1 MAYSKEDMEMTMRPQ
16 EKVVEAFAKKKLPET
31 SYTWWMAQNDK
42 DLHQQFCSTWE
53 FLKRTNAVRIRQ
65 ASIYTRLDCGKPL
78 YNFMSSN
85 ATLDSSNQMPIGRPT
100 ANIVH
105 SNVETFTSLI
115 TQNKPKPVFL
125 TDNGDYKQRI
135 LSKEA
140 NAFIQ
145 GELYRTKAY
154 EKAAI
159 MIRDGSVIGDG
170 FLKVCPRHDKVHV
183 ERTIAAELLVD
194 FLDGYYGH
202 PRSLMQPKM
211 IPRSVAYEEFGNNES
226 AVAAAQS
233 GSVDST
239 PKSTETI
246 SDNIMTCEGWH
257 LPSSPDADDGRHV
270 IVCSEGILLD
280 EPWKR
285 QRFPFVK
292 WGFNPNMV
300 TWWSQGLAEIL
311 MPIQMEI
318 YRSLIVASQS
328 LELMAV
334 PRIYIDELSEIME
347 TSFNN
352 RIGTIIKGRGGQPPT
367 ILNWQANTPE
377 FYEWIQWLI
386 KLGSDISGVSD
397 MASQAK
403 KSPGLNS
410 GEAIREA
417 NDLQSARFATQEQ
430 RFQDV
435 FTELAYQIVDTASD
449 IVEETGKYTTV
460 YPSKD
465 GTREVDFKQIK
476 KLKETYII
484 QCYEE
489 SSLPKDPAGRQA
501 RLSEKLAA
509 GEISMIEFRRLS
521 NFSDL
526 EQSDRLALALEERI
540 FYCLDDIIENGDK
553 NWEKIC
559 PDRFMLDPAD
569 MMTTYVTNYINL
581 YAPTNLE
588 PEKMQLLR
596 DWLVQV
602 QDIKNEVQQEAQ
614 QAQMQAQAQQQA
626 AQAAAN
632 PQPQQASPQ
641 PQGQPQLQVAPPN
654 PSIGPTSAAQV

>member
-1 MAYSKEDMEMTMRPQ
+1 MRPQ
-16 EKVVEAFAKKKLPET
+16 EKVVETYTKKKMPET
-31 SYTWWMAQNDK
+31 SYTWWAAQSDK
-42 DLHQQFCSTWE
+42 QLHTEFCSTWE
-53 FLKRTNAVRIRQ
+53 YLKRTNATRIRQ

-85 ATLDSSNQMPIGRPT
+85 ASFDSSNQMPIGRPT

-105 SNVETFTSLI
+105 SNCETFTSLI

-135 LSKEA
+135 LAKEA
-140 NAFIQ
+140 NAFLQ
-145 GELYRTKAY
+145 GEFYKTKAY
-154 EKAAI
+154 EKMAI
-159 MIRDGSVIGDG
+159 MIKDGVVLGDG
-170 FLKVCPRHDKVHV
+170 LLKICARHDRVHID
-183 ERTIAAELLVD
+183 RLISAELLVD
-194 FLDGYYGH
+194 FLDGYYGY
-202 PRSLMQPKM
+202 PRSVMHPKM
-211 IPRSVAYEEFGNNES
+211 IPRSVAFEEFPDAEEF
-226 AVAAAQS
+226 VVDAAS

-239 PKSTETI
+239 PKSTETV

-257 LPSSPDADDGRHV
+257 LPSSPDAKDGRHV
-270 IVCSEGILLD
+270 IVSSDGILLD

-285 QRFPFVK
+285 PKFPFVK
-292 WGFNPNMV
+292 WGYNPNMV

-334 PRIYIDELSEIME
+334 PRIYIDEMAEIME

-352 RIGTIIKGRGGQPPT
+352 RIGTIIKGRGPTPPT
-367 ILNWQANTPE
+367 LLNWQANTPE

-386 KLGSDISGVSD
+386 KLGADMSGVSE

-430 RFQDV
+430 RYQDIA
-435 FTELAYQIVDTASD
+435 TELAYHIIDTASD
-449 IVEETGKYTTV
+449 IVEETGKYSTV

-476 KLKETYII
+476 KLKDTYII

-489 SSLPKDPAGRQA
+489 SALSKDPAERQA
-501 RLSEKLAA
+501 QLSEKLAA
-509 GEISMIEFRRLS
+509 GEISLLEFRRLS
-521 NFSDL
+521 NFPDL

-553 NWEKIC
+553 NWEKIV

-569 MMTTYVTNYINL
+569 MMTTYCTNYINL

-588 PEKMQLLR
+588 PEKAQLLK

-602 QDIKNEVQQEAQ
+602 QDIKNQVQQEAQ
-614 QAQMQAQAQQQA
+614 AQQMQMQQA
-626 AQAAAN
+626 AMA
-632 PQPQQASPQ
+632 QQAQSQ
-641 PQGQPQLQVAPPN
+641 PQGAPAGPTQTGLQVVPPN
-654 PSIGPTSAAQV
+654 PSLAPTSGVQV

>member
-1 MAYSKEDMEMTMRPQ
+1 MAYSKEDIEMTMRPT
-16 EKVVEAFAKKKLPET
+16 EKVVEAYTKKKLPET
-31 SYTWWMAQNDK
+31 SYTWWNAQTEK
-42 DLHQQFCSTWE
+42 DLLQQVLSTCE

-105 SNVETFTSLI
+105 ANCETFVSLI
-115 TQNKPKPVFL
+115 TQNKPKPTFL

-135 LSKEA
+135 LAKEA

-145 GELYRTKAY
+145 GEIFRTKAY

-159 MIRDGSVIGDG
+159 MVKDGTVIGDG
-170 FLKVCPRHDKVHV
+170 FLKICPRHDKVHI
-183 ERTIAAELLVD
+183 ERTLATELLVD
-194 FLDGYYGH
+194 FLDGYYGFN
-202 PRSLMQPKM
+202 RQLMQLKM
-211 IPRSVAYEEFGNNES
+211 MPRSVAFEEFPKNQD
-226 AVAAAQS
+226 AVANAQS

-246 SDNIMTCEGWH
+246 SDNIITCEAWH
-257 LPSSPDADDGRHV
+257 LPSAPDAKDGRHV
-270 IVCSEGILLD
+270 IVCDDGVLLD
-280 EPWKR
+280 EPWTRAK
-285 QRFPFVK
+285 FPFVK
-292 WGFNPNMV
+292 WGYNPNMV
-300 TWWSQGLAEIL
+300 TTWSQGLAEIL

-334 PRIYIDELSEIME
+334 PRIYIDEMAEIME

-352 RIGTIIKGRGGQPPT
+352 RIGTIIKGRGPTPPQ

-386 KLGSDISGVSD
+386 KLGADMSGVAE

-430 RFQDV
+430 RYQDV
-435 FTELAYQIVDTASD
+435 FTEIGYHIVDTASD
-449 IVEETGKYTTV
+449 IVEKTGKYTTV

-476 KLKETYII
+476 KLKNTYII

-489 SSLPKDPAGRQA
+489 SALSKDPADRQQQ
-501 RLSEKLAA
+501 LSEKLAA
-509 GEISMIEFRRLS
+509 GEISLLEFRRLS
-521 NFSDL
+521 NFPDL

-553 NWEKIC
+553 NWEKIV
-559 PDRFMLDPAD
+559 PDRFMLDPTD
-569 MMTTYVTNYINL
+569 MMTTYCTNYINL

-596 DWLVQV
+596 DWIVQV
-602 QDIKNEVQQEAQ
+602 QNIKDQVQQEAQ
-614 QAQMQAQAQQQA
+614 DQQMQMQAA
-626 AQAAAN
+626 AQAA
-632 PQPQQASPQ
+632 QQ
-641 PQGQPQLQVAPPN
+641 PQGQPAQAQQSPQSAGLQVVPPN
-654 PSIGPTSAAQV
+654 PSLAPTSQVQV